1 VIAAS
6 EELIEWRRA
15 RLARY
20 RRLRHV
26 VFAEIP
32 KTSTGKAAKF
42 ALRERAMLMAA
53 EKA

>member
-1 VIAAS
+1 MSAMR

-20 RRLRHV
+20 KRPRYV

-32 KTSTGKAAKF
+32 KTSTGKAPKF
-42 ALRERAMLMAA
+42 ALGERARAFDLRSA
-53 EKA
+53 